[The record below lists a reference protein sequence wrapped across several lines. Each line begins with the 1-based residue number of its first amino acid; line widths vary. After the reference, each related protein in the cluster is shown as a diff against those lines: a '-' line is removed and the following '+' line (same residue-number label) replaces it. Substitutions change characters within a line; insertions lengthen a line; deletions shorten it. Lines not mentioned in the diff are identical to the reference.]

1 MRFVWLK
8 ATDILNLSL
17 SLSQKKKKK
26 SIQQTV
32 CIYSLLKLFSHLGYY
47 GTLSQVHCAVQ

>member
-32 CIYSLLKLFSHLGYY
+32 CIYSLLKLFYHLGYY

>member
-17 SLSQKKKKK
+17 SLSQKKKK